1 MDANNVHPVGR
12 VAHIRVLT
20 TKTGFST
27 CTRIVTATVKRENKF
42 RPFCRVLSG
51 VSIRVLGPL
60 RPVGEDQCEPRKTVA
75 FAHGARTG
83 RGAWERPFSRGLHA
97 ICMAQGV
104 RSASRYPH
112 GSRGPL
118 RFPPSARLKRPAP
131 LPAIRMTQEAR
142 SAFRHPRFFS

>member
-42 RPFCRVLSG
+42 RPFCRIVSG
-51 VSIRVLGPL
+51 VSIRVPGPL
-60 RPVGEDQCEPRKTVA
+60 RPVGEDQCEPRKNSGFRA
-75 FAHGARTG
+75 WGANGKG
-83 RGAWERPFSRGLHA
+83 RMGAPVFEGLTRHL
-97 ICMAQGV
+97 
-104 RSASRYPH
+104 H

-118 RFPPSARLKRPAP
+118 RFPLFAIFFIKIPPPFCISHFFVVP
-131 LPAIRMTQEAR
+131 L
-142 SAFRHPRFFS
+142 HPI

>member
-1 MDANNVHPVGR
+1 MHPVGR

-42 RPFCRVLSG
+42 RPFCWILSG

-60 RPVGEDQCEPRKTVA
+60 RPVGEDQCEPRKNSGFRA
-75 FAHGARTG
+75 WGANGKG
-83 RGAWERPFSRGLHA
+83 RWERPFSRGLHA

-118 RFPPSARLKRPAP
+118 RFPLFAIFFIKIPPPSCISHFFVVP
-131 LPAIRMTQEAR
+131 L
-142 SAFRHPRFFS
+142 HPI

>member
-42 RPFCRVLSG
+42 RPFCRILSG

-60 RPVGEDQCEPRKTVA
+60 RPVGEDQCEPRKNSGFRA
-75 FAHGARTG
+75 WGANGKG
-83 RGAWERPFSRGLHA
+83 RMGAPVFEGLIRHL
-97 ICMAQGV
+97 
-104 RSASRYPH
+104 H

-118 RFPPSARLKRPAP
+118 RFPLSARLKRRAP
-131 LPAIRMTQEAR
+131 LPAIRTAQGAR
-142 SAFRHPRFFS
+142 SVSRYSRFFS